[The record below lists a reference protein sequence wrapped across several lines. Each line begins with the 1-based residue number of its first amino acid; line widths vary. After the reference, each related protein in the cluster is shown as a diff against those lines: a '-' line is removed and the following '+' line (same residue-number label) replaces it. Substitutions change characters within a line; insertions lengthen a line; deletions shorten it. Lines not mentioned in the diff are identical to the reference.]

1 MKENL
6 KRPTLILGMEPRI
19 TVAIARSLHRHGVPV
34 DVADFSLCETYSRS
48 RAIRDL
54 LLLPQPAETPS
65 KFIDSLAQLISD
77 RHVDMLIPATDR
89 ALAVISDH
97 YERLRSIVHVDC
109 PPPNIVQRVLNKSLT
124 LEAAKRCGIR
134 VPSTYRASNVVELDA
149 LSGRL
154 QFPVV
159 VKPYHK
165 SSETDFKVRYFD
177 NFEKLRRAMEV
188 DETLGQHILL
198 QEYCPGV
205 GVGLELLVHNGDVL
219 VTL

>member
-1 MKENL
+1 
-6 KRPTLILGMEPRI
+6 
-19 TVAIARSLHRHGVPV
+19 
-34 DVADFSLCETYSRS
+34 
-48 RAIRDL
+48 
-54 LLLPQPAETPS
+54 
-65 KFIDSLAQLISD
+65 
-77 RHVDMLIPATDR
+77 
-89 ALAVISDH
+89 DH

-134 VPSTYRASNVVELDA
+134 VPSIYQLSNVVELDA
-149 LSGRL
+149 LSGKL

-205 GVGLELLVHNGDVL
+205 GVGLEMLVHNGEILATFQHRRLKEVPSTGGAAVL
-219 VTL
+219 AVAEMPDPELRDQAIALLRALEWEGVAMVEF